1 MQQLQG
7 SMRDILNCLTL
18 FCNLPQENV
27 KRLLTAGVAEAL
39 SQTPNVMNT
48 ASSEKRDSASTQTEI
63 VAVHTPQLENQSNFP
78 FTKIRPSTLPLIES
92 QNPNTPN
99 SSNTTITTTTATVTT
114 DMDQIP
120 LETPTNNQKRLSQ
133 EESGVVSDDV
143 RSNDSFTEKQD
154 DDEKHNLHSTG
165 NSGSG

>member
-39 SQTPNVMNT
+39 SQSPSVMNT

-99 SSNTTITTTTATVTT
+99 SSNATITTATVTT

-120 LETPTNNQKRLSQ
+120 RETPTNQQPLNQ

>member
-99 SSNTTITTTTATVTT
+99 SSNTTIITTTATVTT

-154 DDEKHNLHSTG
+154 DDEKHNLHS
-165 NSGSG
+165 GSG